1 MRHIGR
7 LYEMVSSLILQG
19 GSSSDTR
26 PLGKREEI
34 LHTDADE
41 MLPRSTGNG
50 MGCEEVR
57 F

>member
-1 MRHIGR
+1 
-7 LYEMVSSLILQG
+7 MVSSLILQG
-19 GSSSDTR
+19 GSSSDTKT
-26 PLGKREEI
+26 LGKREEI